1 MEYEGFIQTNKQGE
15 LLISN
20 KPQFDAF
27 FLENKD
33 TKFIFKAQKVTSN
46 NSGKTSA
53 YYFAEVLPKI
63 IKGFQSIGEYHSK
76 ASVMQELKKYSTT
89 LWKSELIEGEI
100 KHVDV
105 EFEDLNYFQK
115 RAHISEVIKFGA
127 EQLSVVIEEPK

>member
-27 FLENKD
+27 FQENPD
-33 TKFIFKAQKVTSN
+33 TKFIFKAQKVGAN
-46 NSGKTSA
+46 NSAKTTA
-53 YYFAEVLPKI
+53 YYFAEVIPKI

-89 LWKSELIEGEI
+89 LWKSELVDGEI
-100 KHVDV
+100 KHIDV